1 MWGLVVQ
8 LLSFIRIDVVHHAVD
23 FILCQELKGGSFR
36 KYASDE
42 FMRYFDAALLVRTAG
57 IAVEHAGT
65 EFAGSRIA
73 FNGSRISEFA
83 APVSQ
88 DDRKIQWKPDQ

>member
-1 MWGLVVQ
+1 
-8 LLSFIRIDVVHHAVD
+8 
-23 FILCQELKGGSFR
+23 
-36 KYASDE
+36 
-42 FMRYFDAALLVRTAG
+42 MRYFDAALLVRTTR

-88 DDRKIQWKPDQ
+88 DDRKELSKQFHAELILKIIEDICDGTSSVSIPEEG